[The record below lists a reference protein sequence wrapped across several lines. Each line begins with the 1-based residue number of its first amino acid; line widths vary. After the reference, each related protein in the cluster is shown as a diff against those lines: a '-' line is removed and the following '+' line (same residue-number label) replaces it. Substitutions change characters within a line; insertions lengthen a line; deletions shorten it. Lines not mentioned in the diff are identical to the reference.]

1 MTEPVRVLNLISSP
15 RVNAPEDFVELA
27 AWIAEASP
35 ETAVFVLEDVARA
48 DVAANTPDLPTLT
61 VSPGPLRALRP
72 RRGPVLQ
79 GQHVAK
85 SEEYRALAAVGV
97 PVPRWVRLLP
107 GKPVSLEG
115 FGPYVVTKPDFGA
128 RGADVR
134 VERRDAVKW
143 TPPRTELGRQFGG
156 PWNPRLAQELV
167 YTGRWPRSY
176 RVASLFGHAVFCFKV
191 EADHARE
198 PLDDRAHVSGQ
209 SIVSSS
215 HGCTFELAFDPEVLA
230 LAKRAHTALPHVPL
244 LGIDVLRDAET
255 GQLFVIELN
264 SLGWTWHF
272 SSSTWLDSH
281 SRFGFDL
288 ESQFNGR
295 RLAARL
301 LAEQCAERAR

>member
-1 MTEPVRVLNLISSP
+1 MTETVRVLNLITSP
-15 RVNAPEDFVELA
+15 RVNAPEDFVELGT
-27 AWIAEASP
+27 WIAEASP
-35 ETAVFVLEDVARA
+35 ETAVFVLPDELGA
-48 DVAANTPDLPTLT
+48 DVAASTPDLPTLT

-72 RRGPVLQ
+72 RRGAVLQ

-107 GKPVSLEG
+107 GQPVSLDG
-115 FGPYVVTKPDFGA
+115 FAPYVVTKPDFGA

-143 TPPRTELGRQFGG
+143 TPPRTELARQFGG

-167 YTGRWPRSY
+167 YTGRWPQSY
-176 RVASLFGHAVFCFKV
+176 RVASLLGHVVFCFKI

-198 PLDDRAHVSGQ
+198 PLDDRTRFNGQ

-215 HGCTFELAFDPEVLA
+215 NGCSFELADDADVLA
-230 LAKRAHTALPHVPL
+230 LAQRAHTALPNVPL
-244 LGIDVLRDAET
+244 LGVDVLRDAET

-272 SSSTWLDSH
+272 SSSTWLGSN

-288 ESQFNGR
+288 EAQFNGR
-295 RLAARL
+295 RLAARV
-301 LAEQCAERAR
+301 LAEACAERAR